1 MGKKSE
7 AAELSRVTEEYFS
20 DDESSSFVNKYDDD
34 QRTQQVKS
42 NLVKRAHQV
51 KEDSVIQQ
59 SVAQSRGT
67 DENCSNDNSL
77 INLDEI
83 AWPDQAFT

>member
-34 QRTQQVKS
+34 QWTQQVKS
-42 NLVKRAHQV
+42 NLVQ
-51 KEDSVIQQ
+51 
-59 SVAQSRGT
+59 GG
-67 DENCSNDNSL
+67 DNF
-77 INLDEI
+77 IIGEE
-83 AWPDQAFT
+83 